1 MKIYFLSLIAMLFTL
16 YATAGD
22 TKIAVINMDLVF
34 QKYYK
39 TKLIDNS
46 LKKQAEL
53 YKVWTRKL
61 QESLDKMQK
70 EFNVL
75 RDASQNIALS
85 SGERDRKT
93 FAAQKK
99 FLQMKEKKAE
109 LENYLKNKGKQFQAL
124 EQAKRAEIVTD
135 IKDAVA
141 KKCSVEGYTLVL
153 DSSGKTLNGISAV
166 IYVNSAFD
174 LTDDIIKDLNRG
186 QKPVKQ
192 PEETQ
197 AVPVT
202 QQ

>member
-1 MKIYFLSLIAMLFTL
+1 MRIFILITLSLLCTFSVH
-16 YATAGD
+16 AGD

-39 TKLIDNS
+39 TKLVDSS

-61 QESLDKMQK
+61 KDSLVKMQQ

-93 FAAQKK
+93 FEAQKK

-109 LENYLKNKGKQFQAL
+109 LDNYLKRKGQQFKQL
-124 EQAKRAEIVTD
+124 EQMKREEIITD
-135 IKDAVA
+135 IKGAVA
-141 KKCSVEGYTLVL
+141 RKCSLEGYTLVL

-166 IYVNSAFD
+166 VYVNSAYD
-174 LTDDIIKDLNRG
+174 LTTDVLKDLNRG
-186 QKPVKQ
+186 QKPVPQ
-192 PEETQ
+192 PQ
-197 AVPVT
+197 VK
-202 QQ
+202 